1 MGGVFFLFLSWRD
14 DITSDHTFVLKLNFP
29 NKVLLIF
36 FRVRNEMSLVFNLYF
51 NIQSLGQKMFDGE
64 RQFLFGYRIYR
75 LNVFE
80 SNMHIKK
87 RFKSI

>member
-1 MGGVFFLFLSWRD
+1 
-14 DITSDHTFVLKLNFP
+14 
-29 NKVLLIF
+29 
-36 FRVRNEMSLVFNLYF
+36 MSLVFNLYF

-87 RFKSI
+87 QFKSI